1 MISSGVSTRASC
13 AVYHALER
21 TVLVL
26 VGSGHGVRALSPRI
40 RRYSH
45 THHLPNPTPPNRPPP
60 PPQVALG
67 FINIGFWILS
77 QVPQLWENHKRK
89 NVAGLSGA
97 FLFGWLVADSAA
109 LLGCSLTEQEP
120 WLIATAGYYVLS
132 DLVSLIAPNFVPM
145 CHEPFFRIRHLL
157 LSLLGARWAV
167 PLLLTPR
174 PPTGRQVAASPR

>member
-1 MISSGVSTRASC
+1 MLSNGRSWSSLAQGTACVRSPHASAATRTPITF
-13 AVYHALER
+13 L
-21 TVLVL
+21 TQ
-26 VGSGHGVRALSPRI
+26 PRL
-40 RRYSH
+40 
-45 THHLPNPTPPNRPPP
+45 TAPP

>member
-1 MISSGVSTRASC
+1 M
-13 AVYHALER
+13 
-21 TVLVL
+21 
-26 VGSGHGVRALSPRI
+26 
-40 RRYSH
+40 
-45 THHLPNPTPPNRPPP
+45 
-60 PPQVALG
+60 G